1 MLTKNVPFIA
11 VKATSAFSGIGILS
25 ADSNKV
31 TFCYEY
37 DGKRSRRS
45 RSTIRYN
52 TSGEPY
58 FIAYGCREYLRDYMR
73 V

>member
-11 VKATSAFSGIGILS
+11 VKAISAFSGIGILS
-25 ADSNKV
+25 VDSDKV
-31 TFCYEY
+31 TFCYEH

-52 TSGEPY
+52 ASGEPY
-58 FIAYGCREYLRDYMR
+58 FIAYGLREYLRDYMR

>member
-25 ADSNKV
+25 VDSDKV
-31 TFCYEY
+31 AFCYEY

-45 RSTIRYN
+45 RSAIRYN

-58 FIAYGCREYLRDYMR
+58 FIAYGLREYLRDYMR